1 LHPIIYIYLLVQP
14 TVLTERIE
22 EKVEGGERG
31 EEENHEKRRRGR
43 NTRREE
49 RKEKR
54 GNKNKLKDGEEFIFS
69 WIKCLTTSQDPH
81 TNHHQLELMSLE

>member
-1 LHPIIYIYLLVQP
+1 MRR
-14 TVLTERIE
+14 EGE
-22 EKVEGGERG
+22 EETQGERG
-31 EEENHEKRRRGR
+31 GRGEE
-43 NTRREE
+43 REE
-49 RKEKR
+49 R